1 MLTADDLLTAGFKEF
16 KDSFKNATR
25 CFQKRVRTDSPDEDR
40 TAYFINVYYYEID
53 IPGTGLR
60 TSWELD
66 MAFARGDWE
75 SKFPYCWIK
84 FKYQIRG
91 EATVK
96 DVESMAEAIFTSNNG
111 VPYGD

>member
-1 MLTADDLLTAGFKEF
+1 MLTAEDLLAAGFKEF

-25 CFQKRVRTDSPDEDR
+25 CFQKRVWTDSPREDQ

-66 MAFARGDWE
+66 MAFDRDSYA
-75 SKFPYCWIK
+75 FPYCWINYRIEP
-84 FKYQIRG
+84 F
-91 EATVK
+91 AS
-96 DVESMAEAIFTSNNG
+96 VEFIEKMARDIFTSNNG
-111 VPYGD
+111 EPYGD